1 MTTIA
6 TIKLGRYDIDTTA
19 STITFRTRH
28 LFGLAPVR
36 GSFDVHSGTVDICD
50 PTAESRV
57 HVQVDATS
65 FRTRNRQ
72 RDANVRSA
80 RFLDT
85 DRFPSITFVGD
96 RLDGQRLTGQL
107 TVRDVTVPVTLTI
120 ERTSYDAGLITARA
134 KTRIDRTEFGITA
147 QRGMAGR
154 YLDLV
159 IDVRCTRR

>member
-6 TIKLGRYDIDTTA
+6 SIQLGRYEIDTTA
-19 STITFRTRH
+19 STISFRTRH

-36 GSFDVHSGTVDICD
+36 GTFAVHSGTLDICD
-50 PTAESRV
+50 PTADSRV
-57 HVQVDATS
+57 HVRVDAAS

-85 DRFPSITFVGD
+85 DRFPSITFVGERFED
-96 RLDGQRLTGQL
+96 TQLTGQL
-107 TVRDVTVPVTLTI
+107 TVRDVTVPVTLRI
-120 ERTSYDAGLITARA
+120 ERFSYDAGSVTARA
-134 KTRIDRTEFGITA
+134 KARIDRTEFGITA

-159 IDVRCTRR
+159 IDARCTRR